1 MRGVSEVSAD
11 DYYRTTAAWRS
22 TWVLRTTGGA
32 RPLCVALPCVSVR
45 AVRAVHS
52 VWHVCVGGMCVQ
64 VYEDAG
70 WLSVAGGVCVRA
82 VRGAADTQGD
92 SRDGGLYVLS
102 GSAWPVFMVLSQHP
116 R

>member
-1 MRGVSEVSAD
+1 M
-11 DYYRTTAAWRS
+11 
-22 TWVLRTTGGA
+22 
-32 RPLCVALPCVSVR
+32 
-45 AVRAVHS
+45 
-52 VWHVCVGGMCVQ
+52 Q

-70 WLSVAGGVCVRA
+70 WLSVTGGVCVRA